1 MAFPILSLHLGFKIS
16 IASITLKKHLSLTL
30 VALSGLILFS
40 CKYSYK
46 DETINVKNEFTMS
59 VPDYLSPAENLKPG
73 ADFQYSNRFRNMYV
87 VVFSDK
93 KDKDFQ
99 AYYREQIGIIE
110 RALVKPMVNDSIPV
124 EIAGAKGIHTE
135 ISGRMQGDMIYYS
148 VLTLET
154 RDKFYQD
161 CIWTRDEDRKL
172 KYNKDIQR
180 ILLSFKLVK
189 P

>member
-1 MAFPILSLHLGFKIS
+1 M
-16 IASITLKKHLSLTL
+16 KHP
-30 VALSGLILFS
+30 VALVLIALSCLALFS

-46 DETINVKNEFTMS
+46 DEIINVNNQFTMT
-59 VPDYLSPAENLKPG
+59 VPDYLSKADNLKPG

-99 AYYREQIGIIE
+99 TYYNEQINVIKKV
-110 RALVKPMVNDSIPV
+110 LDKPMINDSLPV

-135 ISGRMQGDMIYYS
+135 IAGKMQGEMVYYS

-154 RDKFYQD
+154 KDKFYQD
-161 CIWTRDEDRKL
+161 CIWTRGEDRKL
-172 KYNKDIQR
+172 KYGKDIER
-180 ILLSFKLVK
+180 ILMSFKLIT

>member
-1 MAFPILSLHLGFKIS
+1 MKHRISLVL
-16 IASITLKKHLSLTL
+16 L
-30 VALSGLILFS
+30 ALSGLVLFS

-46 DETINVKNEFTMS
+46 DEIVNVNNQFTMT
-59 VPDYLSPAENLKPG
+59 VPDYLSKAENLKPG
-73 ADFQYSNRFRNMYV
+73 ADFQYSNRYRNMYV

-99 AYYREQIGIIE
+99 TYYAEQINVIKKV
-110 RALVKPMVNDSIPV
+110 LDKPMVNDSLSV

-135 ISGRMQGDMIYYS
+135 IAGKMQGEMVYYS

-154 RDKFYQD
+154 KDKFYQD
-161 CIWTRDEDRKL
+161 CIWTRGEDRKL
-172 KYNKDIQR
+172 KYGKDIER
-180 ILLSFKLVK
+180 ILLSFKLIT